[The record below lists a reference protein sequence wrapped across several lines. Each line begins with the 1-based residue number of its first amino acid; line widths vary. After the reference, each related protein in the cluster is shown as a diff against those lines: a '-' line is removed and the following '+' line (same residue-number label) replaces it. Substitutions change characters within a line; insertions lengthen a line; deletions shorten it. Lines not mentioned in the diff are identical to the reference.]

1 MFMMKLFT
9 FCERSLCVLVPL
21 NQLSGLAVRPGR
33 KRNCLGVGV
42 GRLDL
47 WGVTPVCL
55 EILDWN
61 RLDAFS

>member
-1 MFMMKLFT
+1 MSMMRLYT
-9 FCERSLCVLVPL
+9 FCERSLSVLVPL
-21 NQLSGLAVRPGR
+21 NQLSGLAVRSGR

-47 WGVTPVCL
+47 YGVRPVCL

-61 RLDAFS
+61 